1 MAAQQHVN
9 AMVQHCLQL
18 IEETGDPNIAIE
30 MMKLDTIEKSIV
42 VKNLEQMFAEP
53 KPAPR

>member
-1 MAAQQHVN
+1 M
-9 AMVQHCLQL
+9 MQHCLQL
-18 IEETGDPNIAIE
+18 IEQTGDPNLAME
-30 MMKLDTIEKSIV
+30 MMKLDPIEKSIV